1 MQYILYIKSM
11 QYLAKALGIYI
22 LGVFLVFYFPKSQN
36 RRKELQ
42 DMDLLLRNA
51 TIYTVDENDNVL
63 HNSSIAIENGCIKKI
78 YKEGESVNEKFKEE
92 IDATGK
98 VIFPGFVN
106 THIHIF
112 QSLLKG
118 LGADHRLIEWLN
130 LSALP
135 YGEKLGP
142 DMQYEAARLASAEAL
157 QSGCTTLSEFF
168 YTTQSEELA
177 HAVIKGMQ
185 ETGIRSVFIRTFQD
199 TGTEYGM
206 PQCFME
212 NANDA
217 MKKVDALVRQYQGKS
232 DMLKIMTGPDVTW
245 STTKEGY
252 RTMLEYCLANDVDYS
267 MHIQETEV
275 DNEMTNR
282 YYGKNAVDLLE
293 EVGFLTD
300 KFLAVHCVN
309 LTEHE
314 MDLFKDNGVSISHN
328 PMANMYLGSGY
339 APTVECMKRGIN
351 LTLGTDGA
359 CSNNTTNMLETIK
372 MATVIQK
379 ANYRDASVMTA
390 EQILRAA
397 TINGAKAI
405 KMDHLIGSIE
415 EGKKADIIIY
425 NPHCLTSFP
434 MHDPLATLVYSS
446 TVNNIETTIVDGT
459 VCYDKGIIKS
469 IPSMESFYKN
479 IETKLK
485 LIKNEIALA

>member
-1 MQYILYIKSM
+1 
-11 QYLAKALGIYI
+11 
-22 LGVFLVFYFPKSQN
+22 
-36 RRKELQ
+36 
-42 DMDLLLRNA
+42 MDLLIKNA
-51 TIYTVDENDNVL
+51 TIYTVNEKDEILENA
-63 HNSSIAIENGCIKKI
+63 SIGIENGLIKKI
-78 YKEGESVNEKFKEE
+78 YKEGEATDQDAKTV
-92 IDATGK
+92 IDASGK
-98 VIFPGFVN
+98 VLFPGFVN

-142 DMQYEAARLASAEAL
+142 DLQYEAARLASAEAL

-168 YTTQSEELA
+168 YTTQDEELA
-177 HAVIKGMQ
+177 HAVIRGMQ
-185 ETGIRSVFIRTFQD
+185 DTGIRSVFIRTFQD

-206 PQCFME
+206 PKCFIE
-212 NANDA
+212 DANEA
-217 MKKVDALVRQYQGKS
+217 MKKTDALVKQYQGKT

-252 RTMLEYCLANDVDYS
+252 QTMLEYCMANHVDYS

-300 KFLAVHCVN
+300 RFLAVHCVN
-309 LTEHE
+309 LTDHE
-314 MDLFKDNGVSISHN
+314 MDLFQQHGVSISHN

-339 APTVECMKRGIN
+339 APTVECMKRNIN
-351 LTLGTDGA
+351 VTLGTDGA

-379 ANYRDASVMTA
+379 ANYRDAAVMTA
-390 EQILRAA
+390 KQILRAA

-415 EGKKADIIIY
+415 EGKKADVIIY
-425 NPHCLTSFP
+425 NPYQLTSFP

-446 TVNNIETTIVDGT
+446 TINNIETTIVNG
-459 VCYDKGIIKS
+459 VVRYDKGIVKS
-469 IPSMESFYKN
+469 IDSMERFYQN
-479 IETKLK
+479 IETKL
-485 LIKNEIALA
+485 ALVKKELAFI